1 MHLDCSTNGTCG
13 TIGKSNFVK
22 NNTGGY
28 LRTRHKRGLVSLTM
42 EYTTNLPE
50 QASIAITIGNF
61 DGIHRGHQLL
71 LHELQR
77 TAQALDCIPVVLT
90 FQPHTLTVVRPD
102 ISLCYLTTLEE
113 KLALVQKYGG
123 ISNWIVVH
131 FTPAVAAM
139 SAEDFLNDLRTHF
152 TIRALVVG
160 ENFSLGHKRQ
170 GTISFLQHYG
180 AEQHIHVQTI
190 SLQEAANAR
199 ISSTRIRKLVQEGH
213 VSEANDL
220 LGHPVIF
227 SGSVRQGDQRGRQ
240 IGFPTANLLPDQH
253 RLLPA
258 DGVYAVR
265 VHIPKGPESDSPV
278 TSTVYNGVANIGVRP
293 TFNQQERLVE
303 VHLFDVSVDLYDK
316 LISVEFIAR
325 LRGEQRFSGIE
336 ALKAQI
342 AADAKQARQIL
353 HAKIGG

>member
-1 MHLDCSTNGTCG
+1 
-13 TIGKSNFVK
+13 
-22 NNTGGY
+22 
-28 LRTRHKRGLVSLTM
+28 M

-61 DGIHRGHQLL
+61 DGIHKGHQLL

-90 FQPHTLTVVRPD
+90 FLPHTLMVVRPD
-102 ISLCYLTTLEE
+102 IYIRYLTTLEE
-113 KLALVQKYGG
+113 KLELVREYGG
-123 ISNWIVVH
+123 ITNWIVVR

-139 SAEDFLNDLRTHF
+139 SAEDFLDSLRAHF
-152 TIRALVVG
+152 TIKALVVG
-160 ENFSLGHKRQ
+160 ENFSLGHNRQ
-170 GTISFLQHYG
+170 GNISFLQNYG
-180 AEQHIHVQTI
+180 AEHHIQVQAI
-190 SLQEAANAR
+190 SLQETKNAR
-199 ISSTRIRKLVQEGH
+199 ISSTRIRNLVQEGQI
-213 VSEANDL
+213 SEANEL

-227 SGSVRQGDQRGRQ
+227 SGIVRQGDKRGRLL
-240 IGFPTANLLPDQH
+240 GFPTANLLPDQH

-265 VHIPKGPESDSPV
+265 AHVPEGFESDSPI
-278 TSTVYNGVANIGVRP
+278 TSTVYNGVANIGIRP

-303 VHLFDVSVDLYDK
+303 VHLLDASVDLYDK

-342 AADAKQARQIL
+342 AADAEQARQIL

>member
-1 MHLDCSTNGTCG
+1 
-13 TIGKSNFVK
+13 
-22 NNTGGY
+22 
-28 LRTRHKRGLVSLTM
+28 M

-50 QASIAITIGNF
+50 QASVAITIGNF

-71 LHELQR
+71 LHKLRR
-77 TAQALDCIPVVLT
+77 TAQTLDCIPVVLT
-90 FQPHTLTVVRPD
+90 FLPHTLMVVRPD
-102 ISLCYLTTLEE
+102 IYIRYLTTLEE
-113 KLALVQKYGG
+113 KLELVREYGG
-123 ISNWIVVH
+123 ITNWIVVH
-131 FTPAVAAM
+131 FTPDVAAM
-139 SAEDFLNDLRTHF
+139 PAEDFLNSLRARF
-152 TIRALVVG
+152 TLKSLVVG
-160 ENFSLGHKRQ
+160 ENFSLGHNRQ
-170 GTISFLQHYG
+170 GDISFLQHYG
-180 AEQHIHVQTI
+180 AEHHIQIQAI
-190 SLQEAANAR
+190 SLQEVEHAR

-213 VSEANDL
+213 VSEANEL

-227 SGSVRQGDQRGRQ
+227 SGIVRQGDKRGRLL
-240 IGFPTANLLPDQH
+240 GFPTANLLPDQH

-265 VHIPKGPESDSPV
+265 VHVPKGVESDSPV
-278 TSTVYNGVANIGVRP
+278 TSTVYNGVANIGIRP

-303 VHLFDVSVDLYDK
+303 VHLLDVSVDLYDK

-342 AADAKQARQIL
+342 SADAQQARQIL

>member
-1 MHLDCSTNGTCG
+1 M
-13 TIGKSNFVK
+13 
-22 NNTGGY
+22 
-28 LRTRHKRGLVSLTM
+28 HKRGPVFLIM

-61 DGIHRGHQLL
+61 DGIHKGHQLL

-90 FQPHTLTVVRPD
+90 FLPHTLMVVRPD
-102 ISLCYLTTLEE
+102 IYIRYLTTLEE
-113 KLALVQKYGG
+113 KLELVREYGG
-123 ISNWIVVH
+123 ITNWIVVR

-139 SAEDFLNDLRTHF
+139 SAEDFLDSLRAHF
-152 TIRALVVG
+152 TIKALVVG
-160 ENFSLGHKRQ
+160 ENFSLGHNRQ
-170 GTISFLQHYG
+170 GNISFLQNYG
-180 AEQHIHVQTI
+180 AEHHIQVQAI
-190 SLQEAANAR
+190 SLQETKNAR
-199 ISSTRIRKLVQEGH
+199 ISSTRIRNLVQEGQI
-213 VSEANDL
+213 SEANEL

-227 SGSVRQGDQRGRQ
+227 SGIVRQGDKRGRLL
-240 IGFPTANLLPDQH
+240 GFPTANLLPDQH

-265 VHIPKGPESDSPV
+265 AHVPEGFESDSPI

-303 VHLFDVSVDLYDK
+303 VHLLDVSVDLYDK

-342 AADAKQARQIL
+342 AADAEQARQIL